1 MVDIVSSVMLVALGF
16 VPTYA
21 IMESA
26 WRMGRMTGRRGE
38 RPLAG
43 ARAR

>member
-1 MVDIVSSVMLVALGF
+1 MVDIVSLVMLVALGF

-21 IMESA
+21 IMEA
-26 WRMGRMTGRRGE
+26 ALRMGKMTGRRGE